1 VAIEFTLAPT
11 VATGDRITST
21 QFSRLA
27 DAFNQRLVSG
37 LGDGPW
43 RVYFYW
49 LSMFRQVRNPDE
61 TGTAF
66 PPNDE
71 FFQIYQLINP
81 TESEWPVTGPGD
93 PEGANVASQMNA
105 FVFGAEAANL
115 DEESDRLPEWL
126 VATDP
131 MPSQAEIWEAA
142 KSQRGGY
149 DPDSGGIASPSYD
162 SAREHWKIRYSRTS
176 PHGNSYGGFLPEPEV
191 SGTGCEDPDIDDG
204 VPAPRNYIIKFTSL
218 IDGTVVS
225 YPGTCQPNPDG
236 SSYDDHVAFVATLPW
251 AYYVVLNDGS
261 IDLYPFR
268 EWIEGPYTGEGVLQ
282 KRENGAIGRMLNNF
296 VREFRGTDAER
307 ASNRYHLDNAFDFHR
322 FFTSQYRLAP
332 NIGIETEDL
341 ISVIYPRVTVSSG
354 ADAGEFLP
362 FVAEGDAH
370 EYRPGFVLNSFYAGA
385 AGLAG
390 PVTFELMDGE
400 DVIRTVTLTPDSSGA
415 VSQIFFMD
423 EDSTPAPLR
432 VRLATALAFLGT
444 GGELTLEFTE
454 LVQYKPQVNDAYVL
468 IRSASALGSTPDG
481 IGPNETEAFAIS
493 DDYFEH
499 GCFLNRNGVGS
510 ANPADNSVS
519 TNAVWDAVRR
529 FSKVVRIARRQEF
542 VKYAVEDGK
551 SVLWFRR
558 FAFGLHGT
566 TPADVWDGIGPRQSR
581 VSSSEVTTGITY
593 VVREGEITYNGDNY
607 VEGQTFVGV
616 AGQSSY
622 TGDGE
627 LFEYEGIR
635 ATAPVN
641 GYSNEWVLGV
651 EFKAYHPSESSIWK
665 PSAYSDYWGLMNRCH
680 FYSPDI
686 ANDPS
691 TLMHGSF
698 GERAGTAGILL
709 AEFPPGYNYVSLENS
724 WLGSGNAN
732 TINCDP
738 MDSACIAAR
747 LNFYK
752 SCRIYEPDVQIESV
766 VAEIN
771 DSGEE
776 LVKVTMTG
784 RLHHCSEDAPS
795 SIDGD
800 ISTWNLTELAAESYR
815 TTENGLR
822 EYLVNQTYGNQCSKN
837 YGNWAATSG
846 VDSLPDNPYGSC
858 YPTFRLCKLIPK
870 PYEDGNDSQNGVDT
884 RFEHDAFAQM
894 ELYLRAMCE
903 GWVDGKTSAAYAC
916 ESGTISVF
924 DFTFETLCFG
934 AFGGRWIGFMDSEDR
949 DDNPQGYGPLPNTY
963 AKAELFNQFSSAIN
977 LLTTVRVMVPSILE
991 CATPTTTVNAAVQMM
1006 NSDMTSATCSGPS
1019 SNEAVF
1025 QDRLPED
1032 PAVDF
1037 STLTWGACPGGVE
1050 ISASSQPTG
1059 DCSGSQ
1065 HEVETAKMGAK
1076 FRWALSDSDAQYAIP
1091 ESWRADF
1098 TDNSSILAS
1107 IVKRKAW
1114 LTRGYTTDVGEAEP
1128 CVGHTFPVGD
1138 GRYVLFTQVTDEFT
1152 ECQILSGE
1160 IELPALEYSSVF
1172 RSLIPGSPD
1181 DECPG
1186 GPVNRWTINALSA
1199 DVPTVT
1205 FPLVD
1210 PDAEEEEA

>member
-1 VAIEFTLAPT
+1 MAIEFTLAPT

-43 RVYFYW
+43 RVFFYW

-71 FFQIYQLINP
+71 FFQIYQLLNP

-105 FVFGAEAANL
+105 FVFGAEALNL
-115 DEESDRLPEWL
+115 DEESNRLPEWL

-131 MPSQAEIWEAA
+131 MPSQAEIWEAG

-149 DPDSGGIASPSYD
+149 DPDSGGIASPAYD
-162 SAREHWKIRYSRTS
+162 AAREHWKIRYSRTS

-191 SGTGCEDPDIDDG
+191 HMTGCEDPDLTDG

-225 YPGTCQPNPDG
+225 YPGTCQPNPTG
-236 SSYDDHVAFVATLPW
+236 SSYDDHVAFVASLPW
-251 AYYVVLNDGS
+251 AYYVVLNNGT
-261 IDLYPFR
+261 IDIYPFR

-282 KRENGAIGRMLNNF
+282 KRENGAINRMLNTF

-307 ASNRYHLDNAFDFHR
+307 ASNTYHLQNAFDFHR
-322 FFTSQYRLAP
+322 FFYAQYRLAP
-332 NIGIETEDL
+332 NLGTETEG
-341 ISVIYPRVTVSSG
+341 IVNVAYPRVTVSSG

-362 FVAEGDAH
+362 FVAEGESHA
-370 EYRPGFVLNSFYAGA
+370 YRSGFVLNSFYAGA
-385 AGLAG
+385 SGLAG
-390 PVTFELMDGE
+390 SVTLELMDGE
-400 DVIRTVTLTPDSSGA
+400 EVIRTVTLTPDSSGA
-415 VSQIFFMD
+415 VSQIYFMA

-432 VRLATALAFLGT
+432 VRLATSLAFLGT

-468 IRSASALGSTPDG
+468 IRSSSALGSTPDG

-499 GCFLNRNGVGS
+499 GCFLNRNGIGS
-510 ANPADNSVS
+510 ANPADNAVN
-519 TNAVWDAVRR
+519 TNAVLDAVRR
-529 FSKVVRIARRQEF
+529 FSKVVRVARRQEF

-551 SVLWFRR
+551 SILWFRR

-581 VSSSEVTTGITY
+581 VSSSEVTTGIRY
-593 VVREGEITYNGDNY
+593 VVRSGTVTYNGTNY
-607 VEGQTFVGV
+607 VTGQQFTGV
-616 AGQSSY
+616 AGQSTY
-622 TGDGE
+622 TGGGE

-641 GYSNEWVLGV
+641 GYSNEWLLGV
-651 EFKAYHPSESSIWK
+651 EFKAYHPSETSIWK
-665 PSAYSDYWGLMNRCH
+665 PSAYSDYYGLMNRCH

-686 ANDPS
+686 ANDYS
-691 TLMHGSF
+691 TLMHGAF
-698 GERAGTAGILL
+698 GERAGTGGILL
-709 AEFPPGYNYVSLENS
+709 AEFPPGYNYVSMETAFA
-724 WLGSGNAN
+724 GSTNAN
-732 TINCDP
+732 TLPCDP
-738 MDSACIAAR
+738 SDTACIEGR

-771 DSGEE
+771 SSGEE

-784 RLHHCSEDAPS
+784 RLHYCAEDAPA

-800 ISTWNLTELAAESYR
+800 ISTWNLTDLATERYR
-815 TTENGLR
+815 TTESGLR

-837 YGNWAATSG
+837 AGNWAINSG

-870 PYEDGNDSQNGVDT
+870 PYEDGNDSQNGTDT

-903 GWVDGKTSAAYAC
+903 GWVDGRTSAEYAC
-916 ESGTISVF
+916 QSGTVSVF
-924 DFTFETLCFG
+924 DFTFENLCFG
-934 AFGGRWIGFMDSEDR
+934 AFGGRWINFMDSEDR
-949 DDNPQGYGPLPNTY
+949 DDNPQGYGPLPNTL
-963 AKAELFNQFSSAIN
+963 AKAELFNQFSSCIN
-977 LLTTVRVMVPSILE
+977 LLTTVRVMVPSVLE
-991 CATPTTTVNAAVQMM
+991 CATPTTTVNTAVQTL
-1006 NSDMTSATCSGPS
+1006 NSDMTEATCSGPS
-1019 SNEAVF
+1019 SSEAVF

-1032 PAVDF
+1032 PEVDF
-1037 STLTWGACPGGVE
+1037 SSLSWGACPGGTT
-1050 ISASSQPTG
+1050 ITSSSVITG
-1059 DCSGSQ
+1059 DCIGAL
-1065 HEVETAKMGAK
+1065 HEVEVAKMGAR

-1091 ESWRADF
+1091 EAWRADF

-1107 IVKRKAW
+1107 VYKRIAVIN
-1114 LTRGYTTDVGEAEP
+1114 RGYTTDVGLAEA

-1138 GRYVLFTQVTDEFT
+1138 GRYLIWEQVNQEVT
-1152 ECQILSGE
+1152 ECVILSGD
-1160 IELPALEYSSVF
+1160 INLPSLQFSGIY

-1186 GPVNRWTINALSA
+1186 GPENRWEITALSA

-1210 PDAEEEEA
+1210 PDAEEE